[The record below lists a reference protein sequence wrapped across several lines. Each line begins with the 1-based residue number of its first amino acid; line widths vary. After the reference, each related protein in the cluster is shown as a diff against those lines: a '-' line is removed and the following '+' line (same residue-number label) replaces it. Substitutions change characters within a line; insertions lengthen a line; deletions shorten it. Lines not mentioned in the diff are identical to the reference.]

1 MSEEKKGQQY
11 LAALHQAFPGV
22 VLEESWQTK
31 DQVTVTI
38 KVNYLPEVVEFLYY
52 QQGGWLSVL
61 FGNDE
66 RQLCGHF
73 RGVLRD
79 VDGAG
84 REVLDHRARRSRPAE
99 TGIPVRHAARARGR
113 LGRARS
119 ARHVWP
125 GAGRPAG

>member
-52 QQGGWLSVL
+52 Q
-61 FGNDE
+61 
-66 RQLCGHF
+66 
-73 RGVLRD
+73 
-79 VDGAG
+79 
-84 REVLDHRARRSRPAE
+84 
-99 TGIPVRHAARARGR
+99 
-113 LGRARS
+113 
-119 ARHVWP
+119 
-125 GAGRPAG
+125 